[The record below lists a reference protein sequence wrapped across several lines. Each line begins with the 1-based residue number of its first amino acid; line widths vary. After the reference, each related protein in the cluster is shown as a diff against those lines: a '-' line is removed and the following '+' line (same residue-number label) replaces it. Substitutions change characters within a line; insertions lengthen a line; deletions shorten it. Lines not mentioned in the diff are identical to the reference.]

1 MTMAAIQH
9 VILHRDGWPQRFP
22 ATGAALLASPDGK
35 LQVRFDGVTNEG
47 FDEGVDAVDA
57 LLREA
62 EKGLHLADLITA
74 HQQRPSV
81 SPGDLLEM
89 EDRLDV
95 DHYLTHAL
103 WAALTGML
111 PGHQDQ
117 DLVQQG
123 VIALADMICGRLG
136 ERCRELST
144 LRGAE

>member
-47 FDEGVDAVDA
+47 FDEGVDTVDA

-74 HQQRPSV
+74 HQQ
-81 SPGDLLEM
+81 LLTTTE
-89 EDRLDV
+89 RLIA
-95 DHYLTHAL
+95 HPAL
-103 WAALTGML
+103 PRIERLALIAGMRGTILAALAKVG
-111 PGHQDQ
+111 
-117 DLVQQG
+117 
-123 VIALADMICGRLG
+123 
-136 ERCRELST
+136 LS
-144 LRGAE
+144 A